1 MNLHAMPHT
10 FKYIRTAAI
19 AAFALTLASCGAD
32 PALPL
37 EEAPLDGATI
47 GGPFELTG
55 TDGKT
60 VRWSDFDGQYRIV
73 YFGFTYCPDICPTDV
88 QRMSKGLS
96 KFEQAEP
103 ELGAK
108 VQPIFIT
115 IDPERDT
122 QAAVAEFV
130 ANFHPRLIGL
140 TGTPEQIKATA
151 DAFRVFYSKGE
162 TPESGNYLMEHS
174 AITYL
179 FGPDGKPIATL
190 PTDLGAD
197 AVTEELSKWVG

>member
-1 MNLHAMPHT
+1 MPHT
-10 FKYIRTAAI
+10 FKYILTAAMT
-19 AAFALTLASCGAD
+19 ALCLTMAGCNAPSD
-32 PALPL
+32 PPIK
-37 EEAPLDGATI
+37 EAPLYGASI

-55 TDGKT
+55 TEGKT
-60 VRWSDFDGQYRIV
+60 VRWSDFDEQYRIV
-73 YFGFTYCPDICPTDV
+73 YFGYTYCPDICPTDV
-88 QRMSKGLS
+88 QRMSQGLRQ
-96 KFEQAEP
+96 FEQAQP
-103 ELGAK
+103 DQGAK

-115 IDPERDT
+115 IDPERDN
-122 QAAVAEFV
+122 QAVVAEFI

-140 TGTPEQIKATA
+140 TGTPEQIKDAA

-179 FGPDGKPIATL
+179 FGPDGEPIATL

-197 AVTEELSKWVG
+197 AVAEELAKWVR

>member
-1 MNLHAMPHT
+1 MPHT
-10 FKYIRTAAI
+10 FKYIRAAAI
-19 AAFALTLASCGAD
+19 AALALTLASCSAD
-32 PALPL
+32 PGLPL
-37 EEAPLDGATI
+37 EEAPLHGATI

-55 TDGKT
+55 ADGKI

-88 QRMSKGLS
+88 QRMSQGLS

-103 ELGAK
+103 DLGAK
-108 VQPIFIT
+108 IQPIFIT
-115 IDPERDT
+115 IDPERDNE
-122 QAAVAEFV
+122 AVVAEFI

-140 TGTPEQIKATA
+140 TGTPEQIKAAA

-179 FGPDGKPIATL
+179 FGPDGQPIATL

-197 AVTEELSKWVG
+197 AVTEELAKWVS

>member
-1 MNLHAMPHT
+1 MGAVILS
-10 FKYIRTAAI
+10 
-19 AAFALTLASCGAD
+19 LAGCNSDRG
-32 PALPL
+32 PPL
-37 EEAPLDGATI
+37 AEAPLHGASI

-60 VRWSDFDGQYRIV
+60 VRWSDFDGKYRIV

-88 QRMSKGLS
+88 QRFSQGLRA
-96 KFEQAEP
+96 FEQAEP
-103 ELGAK
+103 DLGAK

-115 IDPERDT
+115 IDPDRDNP
-122 QAAVAEFV
+122 AVVAEFI

-140 TGTPEQIKATA
+140 TGTPEQIKTAA

-179 FGPDGKPIATL
+179 FGPDGQPIATL
-190 PTDLGAD
+190 PTDLGAE
-197 AVTEELSKWVG
+197 AVTEELAKWVR